1 MKIITSEAVYVQKN
15 DIAFLNQTDLAIPA
29 SIFLKVFGNGVTII
43 NDKNRFEFVKF
54 EEESEIQFFKELDWI
69 VDYDLVK
76 DLDESQ
82 IIELGKTIAKQKNE
96 IAKKYNAMSITKRQ
110 ENQSMF
116 YECER
121 LEFKMYSL
129 RDILWFKQ
137 GQIHFDLPGTSKDN
151 KKRHLGKILSK
162 FKKTHNL

>member
-15 DIAFLNQTDLAIPA
+15 DIAFLNQTDLAIPT

-43 NDKNRFEFVKF
+43 NDNNRFEFIKF

-82 IIELGKTIAKQKNE
+82 IIELGKTIAEQKNE
-96 IAKKYNAMSITKRQ
+96 IAKKYNAMSNTKRR
-110 ENQSMF
+110 ENQSMV

-121 LEFKMYSL
+121 LNFKMYSL

-137 GQIHFDLPGTSKDN
+137 GQIYFDLPGASKDN
-151 KKRHLGKILSK
+151 KKRYLGKILSN
-162 FKKTHNL
+162 FKKNHN

>member
-15 DIAFLNQTDLAIPA
+15 DIAFLNQTNLAIPA

-43 NDKNRFEFVKF
+43 NDKNRFEFIKF
-54 EEESEIQFFKELDWI
+54 EEESEIEFFRSLDWI
-69 VDYDLVK
+69 VDYDSVK

-82 IIELGKTIAKQKNE
+82 IIELGQTVAQQKNQ
-96 IAKKYNAMSITKRQ
+96 IAKKYNAMSNNKRR
-110 ENQSMF
+110 ENQSMV

-121 LEFKMYSL
+121 LDFKMYSL

-137 GQIHFDLPGTSKDN
+137 GRIHFDLPSISKDDE
-151 KKRHLGKILSK
+151 KKSIRRILSR